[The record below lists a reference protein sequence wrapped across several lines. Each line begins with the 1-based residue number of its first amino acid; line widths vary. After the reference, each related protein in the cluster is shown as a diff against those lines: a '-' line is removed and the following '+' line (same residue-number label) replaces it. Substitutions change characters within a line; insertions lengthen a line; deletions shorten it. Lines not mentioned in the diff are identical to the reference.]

1 MYASA
6 GTSSTT
12 SSTALMLDKDRYYA
26 ARIKGLTDSEGP
38 RIELVYS
45 YTVKDLE

>member
-1 MYASA
+1 MYASSA
-6 GTSSTT
+6 SSSTSST
-12 SSTALMLDKDRYYA
+12 SLMLDKDRYYA
-26 ARIKGLTDSEGP
+26 AKIKGLADSEGP